1 MCASA
6 APTRI
11 IPFLRDLNPQKDDL
25 RAIIVLAHRH
35 RGKREALAKAIFV
48 SWTKRATRHG
58 FSEHSILANTIASLG
73 PENLGV
79 LTESGQ
85 LTSFGAELYRLRN
98 RPDAFRDAVSQ
109 HLLRNRGGWQFC
121 RALQVLS
128 RLGKPSRKEVADY
141 LAQKYGIEEW
151 RDYNNLSSLHNFLA
165 WGGVVNNYRLDEA
178 EFERLFGVSATELEG
193 VEALPQQTRVCLEA
207 LVRLGGTAT
216 AGQIRGVAEA
226 YTGRLMDVHQMPAIL
241 KPLYDHGFVT
251 FEGERGK
258 RTSTYAIVDSEKG
271 QILARVAEDLSVSGV
286 VPDEVFQNT
295 FAWVLARL
303 EDATASRDE
312 RGRALE
318 ILAAKICWR
327 LGLRHIQ
334 IRLRT
339 EFEVDVV
346 ADRIGMGYQAWS
358 VQCKAYGNSQV
369 RSEHILREFGIAM
382 LVGYDVLVFI
392 TTAAFSDDALATI
405 SRIMRKTHVLVVPVS
420 GKDLHRFAEDEDR
433 VFAFIDERSV
443 VARNL
448 RRGAEVGEVL
458 RELDVLGPLIDAG
471 EITQMG
477 AWARLQVREV
487 FVERDVFDALYDAW
501 LNARTEHQAP

>member
-1 MCASA
+1 MCALA
-6 APTRI
+6 VHGRI
-11 IPFLRDLNPQKDDL
+11 IPFLRDLNPQRDDL
-25 RAIIVLAHRH
+25 REIIVLAHRH
-35 RGKREALAKAIFV
+35 HGHREALANAILKA
-48 SWTKRATRHG
+48 WTRRGARHG

-73 PENLGV
+73 PDNLGI
-79 LTESGQ
+79 LTDSGE
-85 LTSFGAELYRLRN
+85 LTTFGAELYRQRS
-98 RPDAFRDAVSQ
+98 RPDEFRDSITH
-109 HLLRNRGGWQFC
+109 HLLKNRGGWQFC
-121 RALQVLS
+121 RALQVLG
-128 RLGKPSRKEVADY
+128 RLGKPTRKEVADY

-165 WGGVVNNYRLDEA
+165 WGGVVHNYRLDEA
-178 EFERLFGVSATELEG
+178 EFERLFGVSAVALEG
-193 VEALPQQTRVCLEA
+193 VEALPQLTRVCFEA
-207 LVRLGGTAT
+207 LVRLGGSAT

-241 KPLYDHGFVT
+241 KPLHDNGFVT
-251 FEGERGK
+251 FQGVRGRK
-258 RTSTYAIVDSEKG
+258 TSIYAIVDDERS
-271 QILARVAEDLSVSGV
+271 QVLASVAQDLSVSGV

-295 FAWVLARL
+295 FGWVLDRL
-303 EDATASRDE
+303 EDTTLSKDE

-334 IRLRT
+334 IRHRT

-358 VQCKAYGNSQV
+358 VQCKAYGKSQV
-369 RSEHILREFGIAM
+369 SSEHILREFGIAM
-382 LVGYDVLVFI
+382 LAGYDVLVFV
-392 TTAAFSDDALATI
+392 TTAAFSDDALTTI

-420 GKDLHRFAEDEDR
+420 KKDLQRFAEDEDR

-448 RRGAEVGEVL
+448 RRGAEIRDVL
-458 RELDVLGPLIDAG
+458 RELDFLAPLIDAG
-471 EITQMG
+471 DVTRIS

-501 LNARTEHQAP
+501 LHGRGQHPAL